1 MFIVSLKLLIILKL
15 FGLSAEQEGF
25 LCPRQASKVFSDIYS
40 RIFFF
45 FLMGTFLIEKY
56 EILPYAAPVGLP
68 QSELLIKLNIR

>member
-25 LCPRQASKVFSDIYS
+25 LCPRQVSKVFSDIYS
-40 RIFFF
+40 RIFF